1 MNDELEQG
9 FEPTEGTEEPELT
22 EGQAPEQEPQAPTFE
37 QLFEKHGL
45 KDRWK
50 AESDVEKLDKALT
63 SYRELE
69 THVKT
74 RLEAEN
80 FQLRQAL
87 INAANQGNLQ
97 RQQQQLQPPVHRPPA
112 NPEEEAAE
120 KFVQERIDRYY
131 KETVMPELQRR
142 DAAIEQLEFNNYM
155 SSQMSN
161 PVFKE
166 VYDSQELGQRVQWM
180 ANQGAHIN
188 AQLVDKVFKDI
199 IAEKY
204 PGQMAQVQQ
213 KAFTQGQDFNKQ
225 KEQAFVQGG
234 GKSQRQMPS
243 DLTTTLKQL
252 ESDNV
257 TYEQALA
264 IAQKKGWVTS
274 GNS

>member
-1 MNDELEQG
+1 MSEELEQG
-9 FEPTEGTEEPELT
+9 FEPTEGADESELT
-22 EGQAPEQEPQAPTFE
+22 EGQAQEQEQQAPTFE
-37 QLFEKHGL
+37 QLYEKHGL

-50 AESDVEKLDKALT
+50 AESDVEKLDKTLK
-63 SYRELE
+63 SYTELE
-69 THVKT
+69 THVKQ
-74 RLEAEN
+74 RLETEN

-87 INAANQGNLQ
+87 INAANQSNMQ
-97 RQQQQLQPPVHRPPA
+97 RQQPAPQPVQREPLT
-112 NPEEEAAE
+112 PEAEAAE

-142 DAAIEQLEFNNYM
+142 DVAIEQLEFNNYM
-155 SSQMSN
+155 NSQMAN

-180 ANQGAHIN
+180 ANQGARVN
-188 AQLVDKVFKDI
+188 AQLVDKAFKDI

-204 PGQMAQVQQ
+204 PTQMAQVQQ

-252 ESDNV
+252 EGDNI

-264 IAQKKGWVTS
+264 IAQKKGWVPAS
-274 GNS
+274 NS